1 MYVNMVLVEYQG
13 LVWGE
18 GLSILGEKL
27 IQIALKSLDAMYRN
41 PDD

>member
-1 MYVNMVLVEYQG
+1 MDVSGIPRAGVGGGGYPY
-13 LVWGE
+13 WG
-18 GLSILGEKL
+18 K